1 MDRGSLKKHKEELP
15 MVRATQITVGSP
27 ASRDFQRKTDLQL
40 EMPWAFVLRTP
51 WVQILAL
58 PGMGP

>member
-1 MDRGSLKKHKEELP
+1 
-15 MVRATQITVGSP
+15 MVRVAQITVGSP
-27 ASRDFQRKTDLQL
+27 SPPLSRDFQRKTDLQL